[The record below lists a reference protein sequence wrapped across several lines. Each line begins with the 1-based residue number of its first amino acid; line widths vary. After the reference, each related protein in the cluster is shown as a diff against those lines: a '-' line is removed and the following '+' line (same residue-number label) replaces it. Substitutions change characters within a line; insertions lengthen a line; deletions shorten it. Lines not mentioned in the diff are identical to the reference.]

1 MPEMQVALLE
11 QTTMEGSEETMK
23 TAAIYARVSTEI
35 QEKEGTSLQTQLE
48 HCLEYCEGKGYWVAH
63 QFSEA
68 FSGLSLERTQ
78 LSQLRELVRNEAIDV
93 IVCHSLDR
101 LSRDPVHGV
110 IIMQELEKHNMS
122 LEAVTETV
130 DSTEVGKLIT
140 YIRGFA
146 SKLEAEKIRERT
158 SRGKKARALSGKL
171 PANSHARLYGY
182 TYIPG
187 RGVGEGVRYIN
198 DEQAEIVRKMFG
210 WLLEGLSTHAIT
222 YRLRGLDIPTPSRKG
237 FWLKST
243 VQHILRNPA
252 YYGKTYAFTC
262 TYTEPKHRMG
272 PHTKRRHSGIVRK
285 PREEWIEIPGATPE
299 IVSEEVFNAAQE
311 RLKMN
316 QRMATRNSKHEYLLH
331 GHIFCARCG
340 RAYWAAPGIK
350 TRGAKR
356 YEYPFYHCSG
366 KVKIVTSERCDNR
379 QHGARR
385 TEAAIWAEV
394 ERVLS
399 NPEVILAELD
409 EIHTQDKVNGWQVEL
424 DRVQCQL
431 QNREKQ
437 RDRTHKAFYITGDED
452 TFRRNIGQITREME
466 GLKEEQHRLEGC
478 IRASNGVRLD
488 AENIKAACEIV
499 KSRLGALS
507 FEDKRL
513 ALDALQIRVVVD
525 GDSLT
530 LQGAIPDYVGH
541 IATDQLR
548 SRHPAPRQGS

>member
-1 MPEMQVALLE
+1 
-11 QTTMEGSEETMK
+11 MK
-23 TAAIYARVSTEI
+23 TAAVYCRVSTDH
-35 QEKEGTSLQTQLE
+35 QETEGTSLYTQLE
-48 HCLEYCEGKGYWVAH
+48 NCLAYCQQRGYEVTH
-63 QFSEA
+63 RFSEA
-68 FSGLSLERTQ
+68 LSGLSLERTQ

-110 IIMQELEKHNMS
+110 IITQELERHNVS

-171 PANSHARLYGY
+171 PANSHAKLYGY
-182 TYIPG
+182 TYVPG

-198 DEQAEIVRKMFG
+198 EEQAEIVRKIFG
-210 WLLEGLSTHAIT
+210 WLLEGLSTNAIT
-222 YRLRGLDIPTPSRKG
+222 YRLRGLDIPTPSGKG

-252 YYGKTYAFTC
+252 YYGRTYAFTC
-262 TYTEPKHRMG
+262 TYTEPKRRMG
-272 PHTKRRHSGIVRK
+272 PHTKRRYSGIVHK
-285 PREEWIEIPGATPE
+285 PRDEWVEIPGATPA
-299 IVSEEVFNAAQE
+299 IVSEEVFSAAQE
-311 RLKMN
+311 RLKQN

-340 RAYWAAPGIK
+340 RAYWAAPGTK

-366 KVKIVTSERCDNR
+366 KVKIVTPERCDNR

-394 ERVLS
+394 ERLLS

-409 EIHTQDKVNGWQVEL
+409 KIHSQDKVHGWQIEL
-424 DRVQCQL
+424 DRVECQL

-437 RDRTHKAFYITGDED
+437 KDRTHKAFYITGDED
-452 TFRRNIGQITREME
+452 TFRRDIGQITREME

-478 IRASNGVRLD
+478 IRASNSARLD

-499 KSRLGALS
+499 KGRLGALS

-525 GDSLT
+525 GDILT

-541 IATDQLR
+541 IATDQQVWRL
-548 SRHPAPRQGS
+548 PVPRPES